1 MAHNIRKEVQDLM
14 RVSEKLIQFAHMN
27 GELNDDECDAI
38 LYYAQELER
47 EVLPF
52 CKPRSQSDCG
62 TT

>member
-1 MAHNIRKEVQDLM
+1 M